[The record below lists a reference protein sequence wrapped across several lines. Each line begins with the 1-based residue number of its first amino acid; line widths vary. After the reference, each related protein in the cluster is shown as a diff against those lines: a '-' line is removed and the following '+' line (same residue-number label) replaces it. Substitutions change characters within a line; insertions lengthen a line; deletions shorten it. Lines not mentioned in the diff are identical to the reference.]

1 MKNRLSHIFFLAL
14 LVMLLSCT
22 AIPAAAATLK
32 CVPTSTSLPVSE
44 RTVNGTSFWTKNY
57 KSGGYDL
64 YAIKS
69 GKKYMISKKADGSGV
84 VSDGSIVYYIANMPK
99 GKYLYRYTI
108 SNKKKKSIGKLCSA
122 KDNAELCGYY
132 DNQIFFI
139 NNGPDGSFDC
149 ISLEDGDVDSLL
161 DNPNFG
167 VTTAEQHG
175 KYFTLSDGTGA
186 GHSYVGV
193 YDVSKLFFD
202 ELWSRPVTWH
212 ATSYNIYCA
221 ALRQGYLPAKVGN
234 PAVVHVAKYNYKTRI
249 YTVYATYVEVTRIIS
264 ISNKKMV
271 YLDGDGI
278 RKTLSF

>member
-132 DNQIFFI
+132 DNLIFCI
-139 NNGPDGSFDC
+139 HNGPDGSFDC

-202 ELWSRPVTWH
+202 ELWSRPVTWY